1 MCVGQSK
8 GIDKN
13 NTFYSSFKIAGAK
26 VWTACGYVIFRC
38 VWR

>member
-26 VWTACGYVIFRC
+26 V
-38 VWR
+38 